1 MSFLNETVAPAP
13 SADRVHDTF
22 IGLVREISVPEMG
35 QEVVDQFVYGWRRQ
49 VLPGS
54 LSTTGGVGSE

>member
-1 MSFLNETVAPAP
+1 MSFLNETVARP
-13 SADRVHDTF
+13 
-22 IGLVREISVPEMG
+22 VREIAVPEVG
-35 QEVVDQFVYGWRRQ
+35 QEVVDQFVCGWCRQ